1 MIKIELAKT
10 TDLDGVMRIIKA
22 CAADLIRKKIFQWS
36 EKYPSSEVFKND
48 IDKNTLFVA
57 KHKSKIIG
65 CVALCSNKDLEY
77 KNVKWLTED
86 NKNLYIH
93 RLAVDPNFQK
103 KGIGKSLM
111 DFAEEYAKKNQFK
124 TVRLDTFSQNKR
136 NNKFYK
142 SREYVKLGD
151 VFFPMQSKYPFHCY
165 EKIILKP

>member
-22 CAADLIRKKIFQWS
+22 CAADLISKKIFQWS

-48 IDKNTLFVA
+48 IEKNVLFVT
-57 KHKSKIIG
+57 KHKLKIIG
-65 CVALCSNKDLEY
+65 CLALCSNKDIEY
-77 KNVKWLTED
+77 KNIKWLTED

-111 DFAEEYAKKNQFK
+111 DFAEDYAKKNDFK
-124 TVRLDTFSQNKR
+124 SIRLDTFSKNKR

-142 SREYVKLGD
+142 SREYIKLGD
-151 VFFPMQSKYPFHCY
+151 VFFPMQSEYPFHCF

>member
-22 CAADLIRKKIFQWS
+22 CAANLISKKIFQWS
-36 EKYPSSEVFKND
+36 EKYPSRGVFKND
-48 IDKNTLFVA
+48 IKENALYITRHNSEV
-57 KHKSKIIG
+57 IG

-77 KNVKWLTED
+77 EDIKWLTED

-93 RLAVDPNFQK
+93 RLAVDPKFQK
-103 KGIGKSLM
+103 LGVGKSLM
-111 DFAEEYAKKNQFK
+111 DFTEMYAKKNGFK
-124 TVRLDTFSQNKR
+124 SIRLDTFSQNKR

-142 SREYVKLGD
+142 SRKYVKLGD
-151 VFFPMQSKYPFHCY
+151 VFFPMQSEYPFHCY

>member
-1 MIKIELAKT
+1 MIKIELAKKS
-10 TDLDGVMRIIKA
+10 DLDSVMKMINA
-22 CAADLIRKKIFQWS
+22 CALDLISKNIFQWS

-48 IDKNTLFVA
+48 IEKNVLFVT
-57 KHKSKIIG
+57 KHKLKIIG
-65 CVALCSNKDLEY
+65 CLALCSNKDIEY
-77 KNVKWLTED
+77 KNIKWLTED

-111 DFAEEYAKKNQFK
+111 DFAEEYAKKNDFK
-124 TVRLDTFSQNKR
+124 SIRLDTFSQNKR

-142 SREYVKLGD
+142 SREYVKLDD
-151 VFFPMQSKYPFHCY
+151 VFFPAQSEYPFHCY

>member
-22 CAADLIRKKIFQWS
+22 CAADLISKKIFQWS

-65 CVALCSNKDLEY
+65 CVALCSKKDIEY
-77 KNVKWLTED
+77 K
-86 NKNLYIH
+86 
-93 RLAVDPNFQK
+93 K

-111 DFAEEYAKKNQFK
+111 DFTEEYAKKNQFK

-151 VFFPMQSKYPFHCY
+151 VFFPMQSEYPFHCY

>member
-22 CAADLIRKKIFQWS
+22 CAADLISKKIFQWS

-111 DFAEEYAKKNQFK
+111 DFAEEYAKKISLRLSDLILLVRIKGIINSINQENMLSL
-124 TVRLDTFSQNKR
+124 VTFFFQCKVNIHFIAMK
-136 NNKFYK
+136 
-142 SREYVKLGD
+142 KL
-151 VFFPMQSKYPFHCY
+151 Y
-165 EKIILKP
+165 

>member
-1 MIKIELAKT
+1 
-10 TDLDGVMRIIKA
+10 V
-22 CAADLIRKKIFQWS
+22 
-36 EKYPSSEVFKND
+36 
-48 IDKNTLFVA
+48 
-57 KHKSKIIG
+57 
-65 CVALCSNKDLEY
+65 
-77 KNVKWLTED
+77 D

-111 DFAEEYAKKNQFK
+111 DFAEDYAKKNQFK

-151 VFFPMQSKYPFHCY
+151 VFFPMQSEYPFHCY

>member
-77 KNVKWLTED
+77 KNVKWLTVD

-111 DFAEEYAKKNQFK
+111 DFAEDYAKK
-124 TVRLDTFSQNKR
+124 
-136 NNKFYK
+136 K
-142 SREYVKLGD
+142 SV
-151 VFFPMQSKYPFHCY
+151 
-165 EKIILKP
+165 

>member
-10 TDLDGVMRIIKA
+10 TDLDGVMKVIKA
-22 CAADLIRKKIFQWS
+22 CSADLISKKIFQWS
-36 EKYPSSEVFKND
+36 EKYPNSEVFKND
-48 IDKNTLFVA
+48 IDKNTLFVT
-57 KHKSKIIG
+57 KHQSKIIG

-142 SREYVKLGD
+142 SREYVKLDD
-151 VFFPMQSKYPFHCY
+151 VFFPMQSEYPFHCY
-165 EKIILKP
+165 EKIILKS

>member
-1 MIKIELAKT
+1 MIKIELAKKS
-10 TDLDGVMRIIKA
+10 DLDSVMNMISA
-22 CAADLIRKKIFQWS
+22 CALDLISKNIFQWS
-36 EKYPSSEVFKND
+36 EKYPSIDVFKND
-48 IDKNTLFVA
+48 IEKNALFVA
-57 KHKSKIIG
+57 KHKLKIIG
-65 CVALCSNKDLEY
+65 CLALCSNKDLEY
-77 KNVKWLTED
+77 KNTKWLTED

-111 DFAEEYAKKNQFK
+111 DFAEEYAKKNDFK
-124 TVRLDTFSQNKR
+124 SIRLDTFSKNKR

-151 VFFPMQSKYPFHCY
+151 VFFPMQSEYPFHCY

>member
-10 TDLDGVMRIIKA
+10 TDLDGVMKVIRA
-22 CAADLIRKKIFQWS
+22 CSADLISKKIFQWS
-36 EKYPSSEVFKND
+36 EKYPNSEVFKND
-48 IDKNTLFVA
+48 IDKNTLFVT
-57 KHKSKIIG
+57 KHQSKIIG

-142 SREYVKLGD
+142 SREYVKLDD
-151 VFFPMQSKYPFHCY
+151 VFFPMQSEYPFHCY
-165 EKIILKP
+165 EKIILKS